1 MEDVTGLSLR
11 FSELRTWLVR
21 VDPPASVRRPERFG
35 PLESHRFGL
44 LTGPLDVTGFMWI
57 RERIL
62 TGLSQYPVFKVQAQR
77 GDTLLARSPA
87 VNQLL
92 PPISQVVSR
101 CPDRPMKNAPNL
113 WLEAS
118 ARRWLGRHMRP
129 QFAYPIILFAQS

>member
-1 MEDVTGLSLR
+1 L
-11 FSELRTWLVR
+11 
-21 VDPPASVRRPERFG
+21 G
-35 PLESHRFGL
+35 PQSHRFGL
-44 LTGPLDVTGFMWI
+44 LTGPLDATGFMWI

-113 WLEAS
+113 RLEAS

-129 QFAYPIILFAQS
+129 QFAYPIILVARPRTINPRSVHETSG